1 MRTECCLIYSI
12 QTVISFKLQG
22 CVSRFMDPREA
33 FEPHPLGC
41 IIRFEVVPGSSRLLV
56 PSGFNPWRRTLEA
69 RLKEEPTRGRAN
81 RELKAEVARTLS
93 VSESD
98 VEVLSGHKSSRKV
111 LLVKGVTAEMAISIF
126 GLKKDC
132 NKEEHHEN
140 K

>member
-1 MRTECCLIYSI
+1 
-12 QTVISFKLQG
+12 VISFKLQG
-22 CVSRFMDPREA
+22 CVSRFVDPREA

-81 RELKAEVARTLS
+81 RELMAEVARSLS
-93 VSESD
+93 VSESN

-111 LLVKGVTAEMAISIF
+111 LLVKGVTVEKAISVF
-126 GLKKDC
+126 GLKMK
-132 NKEEHHEN
+132 
-140 K
+140 